1 MPNPKA
7 RADAGRSAVDGAK
20 AVERTYRITV
30 DLPEEL
36 HRALRVRVAIDAEVP
51 DAMSFVRSLLAEALA
66 EEVALA
72 NGLDKKRQARK
83 ALPS

>member
-1 MPNPKA
+1 MPKSQA
-7 RADAGRSAVDGAK
+7 RADADGSAVDGTE

-36 HRALRVRVAIDAEVP
+36 HRALRVRVAIDPEVP

-72 NGLDKKRQARK
+72 NGLDKRRRTRK
-83 ALPS
+83 ALPN